1 MSTLSLLAVTPL
13 GILAFFSLMRFL
25 FQLTRVDFYN
35 GIVQFVC
42 RFTDFYCA
50 PLRPILPRMRRLDP
64 ASLLMAYALEALAF
78 FLLYNLQAAGT
89 LPPAQ
94 ILFWALLAVLGLTL
108 RLYFIA
114 LILVVIFS
122 WIRPQ
127 GATALVDLSNQL
139 LAPLLAP
146 IQRIIPALGGLDF
159 SPLLLFFLIYALRSV
174 WRDAAISA
182 GMPIAWAFGA

>member
-25 FQLTRVDFYN
+25 FQFTRVDFYN

-50 PLRPILPRMRRLDP
+50 PLRPILPRLRRLDP